1 MSFQDLT
8 DVHTRRYAQRV
19 QYDIYRRTVSI
30 VRHIFDRVDLRDNT
44 LVTVTTRHLIT
55 RLDTAFNGQVYLNN
69 LQHARCQIVALGDF
83 TAFRFEFFLELV
95 FQFVILLSQLLQLI
109 LFLFVGQA
117 QFQPAIARQFVELV
131 SFNATGNQH
140 SVDTAEQT
148 SFEDLQFFRQV
159 FFSLLQLHLFD
170 LKSTLV
176 FFYAVTGKH
185 LNVDNGTR
193 DTVRY
198 AQRRV
203 FNVRRFLT
211 EDRAQQFL
219 FRSQLGFTFRG
230 YLTNQNVAAGHFRT
244 DINDTGFIQFRERGF
259 THVRDVSGDLFRPQ
273 LGVTGHACQFLNV
286 DGGETVFLDNTLGYE
301 DGVFEVVAVPR
312 HERYAHVLTQRQFT
326 EVGGRAVGQ
335 DVAAFNWFTQGHARH
350 LVDAGVL
357 VRTGVL
363 GQVIDVDTCF
373 ARVHLV
379 FVNFDNDTGSIHVL
393 NGTATFSHRSNTGVN
408 GNSTFHTGTNQ
419 RLISAQSRNRL
430 TLHVRTHQ
438 CTVGVIVF
446 QERDQGRTDGYHLLG
461 GYVHVVNLVAA
472 EQAGFAFTTAGNQIF
487 NKVAF
492 VIQVGVR
499 LSDDVVT
506 FFDSR
511 QVMNFVGNN
520 TVGHFTIRGLEE
532 TVFVSL
538 CVHGQGVD
546 QTDVRTFRRFDWTY
560 ATIVSRVYVSNFEAC
575 AFTGQTAWAECGDT
589 TFVRNLRQRVVLVH
603 KLGQLAGTKELFHC
617 CGNRLGV
624 DHILRHQGIQI
635 AQRQTLFNRTLY
647 THQANA
653 ELVFRH
659 FANGTDTTVA
669 EVVDIIDFAFTVTDI
684 DELLHHFDDVVF
696 AQDTGTFDFVAQ
708 QRTVELHTTNRGQ
721 IVTVFGEEQ
730 VLKQAFSRFTS
741 RRLTRAHHAVDF
753 YQRAQTIVGWVDA
766 YSFRNVRTVV
776 QIVGEQRFDTLV
788 AGLAQ
793 FSQQIQAQLHV
804 RRADQFTGRF
814 VDVVFRS
821 NFTRDVLNRNFDM
834 FDIVFFQLA
843 NMARGNTTAFLN
855 VHFTVG
861 FDIEGGGFT
870 AQTLRYQLHL
880 QLVVANFKDH
890 FLEEQVKDLLSGVI
904 QRAQNDGCRQFTTT
918 VDTNEQVVFRVEFEV
933 QPGTTVR
940 NDTCVIQDLT
950 GRVSLTFVTVKE
962 DARATVQLR
971 NDNTLGTVDNEGTV
985 VGHERD
991 FAHVDF
997 LFFNVFNGAFRRF
1010 ALVDHQTQFHAQRC
1024 GIRHATDLTFFN
1036 IKNRFAQTVADVLQ
1050 L

>member
-1 MSFQDLT
+1 ML
-8 DVHTRRYAQRV
+8 
-19 QYDIYRRTVSI
+19 
-30 VRHIFDRVDLRDNT
+30 
-44 LVTVTTRHLIT
+44 
-55 RLDTAFNGQVYLNN
+55 
-69 LQHARCQIVALGDF
+69 
-83 TAFRFEFFLELV
+83 
-95 FQFVILLSQLLQLI
+95 
-109 LFLFVGQA
+109 
-117 QFQPAIARQFVELV
+117 
-131 SFNATGNQH
+131 
-140 SVDTAEQT
+140 
-148 SFEDLQFFRQV
+148 
-159 FFSLLQLHLFD
+159 
-170 LKSTLV
+170 
-176 FFYAVTGKH
+176 
-185 LNVDNGTR
+185 
-193 DTVRY
+193 
-198 AQRRV
+198 
-203 FNVRRFLT
+203 
-211 EDRAQQFL
+211 
-219 FRSQLGFTFRG
+219 
-230 YLTNQNVAAGHFRT
+230 
-244 DINDTGFIQFRERGF
+244 
-259 THVRDVSGDLFRPQ
+259 
-273 LGVTGHACQFLNV
+273 
-286 DGGETVFLDNTLGYE
+286 
-301 DGVFEVVAVPR
+301 
-312 HERYAHVLTQRQFT
+312 
-326 EVGGRAVGQ
+326 
-335 DVAAFNWFTQGHARH
+335 
-350 LVDAGVL
+350 
-357 VRTGVL
+357 
-363 GQVIDVDTCF
+363 
-373 ARVHLV
+373 
-379 FVNFDNDTGSIHVL
+379 
-393 NGTATFSHRSNTGVN
+393 
-408 GNSTFHTGTNQ
+408 
-419 RLISAQSRNRL
+419 
-430 TLHVRTHQ
+430 
-438 CTVGVIVF
+438 

-472 EQAGFAFTTAGNQIF
+472 EQAGFAFATAGNQVF
-487 NKVAF
+487 YEVAVF
-492 VIQVGVR
+492 IQVGVR
-499 LSDDVVT
+499 LSNNVVA

-511 QVMNFVGNN
+511 QVVNFIGNH
-520 TVGHFTIRGLEE
+520 TVGHFTIRGLKE

-560 ATIVSRVYVSNFEAC
+560 ATVVRRVYVSNFEAC

-647 THQANA
+647 TYQANA

-721 IVTVFGEEQ
+721 IVAVFGEEQ
-730 VLKQAFSRFTS
+730 VLKQAFSRFAS

-753 YQRAQTIVGWVDA
+753 YQRAQTIVGRVDA
-766 YSFRNVRTVV
+766 YRFRNVRTVV

-804 RRADQFTGRF
+804 RRADQFAGRF

-843 NMARGNTTAFLN
+843 NVARSNTTAFLN

-933 QPGTTVR
+933 QPGTAVR
-940 NDTCVIQDLT
+940 DDTCVIQDLT
-950 GRVSLTFVTVKE
+950 GGVGLTFVTVKE

-971 NDNTLGTVDNEGTV
+971 NDNTLGTVDNKGTV

-997 LFFNVFNGAFRRF
+997 LFFDVFNGAFRRF
-1010 ALVDHQTQFHAQRC
+1010 ALVDHQTQFYAQRC
-1024 GIRHATDLTFFN
+1024 RISHATDLTFFN